1 MLYSGGGGG
10 FYNGLVLRL
19 YCVPMIASWLA
30 ARFNGMI
37 ALLGVIGT
45 LMLAVFSIYRSGK
58 STGVA
63 EQEAENTTQELE
75 RTEAVLNEIKRQQE
89 AMQRNGNITRDD
101 VDRSLREG
109 KF

>member
-1 MLYSGGGGG
+1 MLT
-10 FYNGLVLRL
+10 
-19 YCVPMIASWLA
+19 SWLA

-37 ALLGVIGT
+37 AMLGIIGT
-45 LMLAVFSIYRSGK
+45 LLLAVFSIYRRGK

-63 EQEAENTTQELE
+63 EQKAVNTTQELD
-75 RTEAVLNEIKRQQE
+75 RTEAVLNEIKRQQD
-89 AMQRNGNITRDD
+89 AIQRNGNITRDD